1 MLNKLIHSAV
11 KARLLVLFLS
21 ALLIAIGINTIKK
34 APLDVFPEFA
44 PVKVEIQ
51 TEAPGLSTLEAE
63 QLISM
68 PLEQALNGTPK
79 LKTLRSKSVLGLS
92 SVVLIFEDG
101 TDINQARQF
110 VQERLT
116 LAASKLPSVA
126 RPPVLMPPLSS
137 LSRVL
142 KIGISS
148 KTLSQMDIS
157 ALTMWTIRPRLM
169 SVPGVAN
176 VAVWGQRDKQLQIL
190 INPDRLRASGVSLQQ
205 VIKASGDAASIES
218 GGFVDTPNQRIAI
231 RHTNLTA
238 KPTELAA
245 TVVDF
250 KNGAP
255 IRLGDIADITVGSPP
270 PIGDAVINQGDGLL
284 LIVEKHPNA
293 NTIEVTK
300 NLESA
305 LAELKPALTGLEIDS
320 TIFRPA
326 TFIERAIQNLQKAL
340 LIGAVLVALI
350 LMVFLRNKRAAL
362 ISICAIPL
370 SLITAVLVLTAL
382 NISINT
388 MVIAGLVIA
397 LGEVV
402 DDAIIDVENIIRRL
416 NLNKQLASPK
426 SKLSVIVSASLEV
439 RSAVVY
445 ATMIVMV
452 VFLPVL
458 FLDGIAGAF
467 FRPLAMAYLLAI
479 FASLLVA
486 LIVTPALSYL
496 LLDGE
501 THSQEMPVVLW
512 LRQQYART
520 LDIVLARPKKI
531 FIATA
536 IVFLTTGFGSL
547 FLGSEF
553 LPDFKETDFLMH
565 FLERPGAS
573 IEQMKKMS
581 VRASHDLLAIP
592 GVNNFGA
599 HIGRAEAA
607 DEVVGPNFTEL
618 WVSIDPK
625 VDYQKTVAAI
635 QHAMHGYSGI
645 FTDVQTYL
653 KERSKEVLSGTSASI
668 VVRLFGPDLDVL
680 RKQAEAIKQTMQS
693 VDGIS
698 DLKVEPQVLIP
709 QIEIRLKHDVAQ
721 RYGINTNDIRKV
733 TSPILKGTKV
743 GEIYESQQ
751 KVDVVVLGSAETKL
765 DLSAIQNLAI
775 DTAFGTQLRIKDV
788 ADVYFIGMPNEI
800 KREAVSR
807 RIDVLANAKGRDLGS
822 VAAEVQQKVS
832 AMSFPSGYYPQFLGE
847 HIAQKDAANKL
858 LSLSLVVLLTIIFIV
873 YIDFKSYRHT
883 LVFLLSLPFAIVGG
897 VMGVF
902 ISGGVV
908 SLGSIVG
915 FIAVLGIAARN
926 GILLISHYRHLA
938 IDEKLQYGIEL
949 IKRGSN
955 ERLIPIL
962 MTALATTL
970 ALLPIVIKGPI
981 SGYEIEYPLAVVVVS
996 GLLTST
1002 VLNLILLP
1010 AIFLRF
1016 GGGNAQTLERPLKAP
1031 LKQPLRQLIKQS

>member
-1 MLNKLIHSAV
+1 MLSSLIQSAV
-11 KARLLVLFLS
+11 KGRLIVLFLS
-21 ALLIAIGINTIKK
+21 VLLIALGLNTIKN

-116 LAASKLPSVA
+116 LAATRLPLVA

-142 KIGISS
+142 KIGIAS
-148 KTLSQMDIS
+148 KTLSQIDIS
-157 ALTMWTIRPRLM
+157 TLTMTTIRPRLM

-190 INPDRLRASGVSLQQ
+190 VNPDRLRAAGVTLQQ
-205 VIKASGDAASIES
+205 VLKASGDAASIES
-218 GGFVDTPNQRIAI
+218 GGFVDTPNQRIAV
-231 RHTNLTA
+231 RHINLTA
-238 KPTELAA
+238 QPKALAA

-250 KNGAP
+250 KNGVP
-255 IRLGDIADITVGSPP
+255 IRLGDVAEVMIGNPP
-270 PIGDAVINQGDGLL
+270 PIGDAVINNGDGLL

-293 NTIEVTK
+293 NTIEVTQK
-300 NLESA
+300 VEAA
-305 LAELKPALTGLEIDS
+305 LAELKPALTGLTIDS

-326 TFIERAIQNLQKAL
+326 TFIERAIQNLQNAL
-340 LIGAVLVALI
+340 LLGAALVALI
-350 LMVFLRNKRAAL
+350 LMIFLRNKRAAL

-382 NISINT
+382 HISINT

-416 NLNKQLASPK
+416 NLNKQLAMPL

-486 LIVTPALSYL
+486 LIVTPALCYL

-501 THSQEMPVVLW
+501 SEPQEIALVVW
-512 LRQQYART
+512 LRQQYAKV
-520 LDIVLARPKKI
+520 LDMVFAKPKKI
-531 FIATA
+531 FIATGL
-536 IVFLTTGFGSL
+536 VFLITGFGSL
-547 FLGSEF
+547 FLGAEF

-592 GVNNFGA
+592 GVKNFGA

-618 WVSIDPK
+618 WVSIDADA
-625 VDYQKTVAAI
+625 DYQKTVAAI
-635 QHAMHGYSGI
+635 QQSMRGYAGI

-668 VVRLFGPDLDVL
+668 VVRLFGPDLAVL
-680 RKQAEAIKQTMQS
+680 RKQAEAIKQTMQT

-709 QIEIRLKHDVAQ
+709 QIEIRLKQDVAQ
-721 RYGINTNDIRKV
+721 RYGINSNDIRKV
-733 TSPILKGTKV
+733 TSLILKGTKV
-743 GEIYESQQ
+743 GEIYQTQQ
-751 KVDVVVLGSAETKL
+751 KIEVVVLGSAETKL

-775 DTAFGTQLRIKDV
+775 DSAFGAHLRVKDV
-788 ADVYFIGMPNEI
+788 ADVYFVGMPNEI

-807 RIDVLANAKGRDLGS
+807 RIDIVANAKGRDLGS
-822 VAAEVQQKVS
+822 VALEVQQKVS
-832 AMSFPSGYYPQFLGE
+832 AMQFPNAYYPQFLGE
-847 HIAQKDAANKL
+847 YIAQQQATRKL
-858 LSLSLVVLLTIIFIV
+858 ASLFVMVILSIIFIV
-873 YIDFKSYRHT
+873 YMDFKSYRHT

-897 VMGVF
+897 LIGVF
-902 ISGGVV
+902 LSGGVI

-926 GILLISHYRHLA
+926 GILLISHYRYLA
-938 IDEKLQYGIEL
+938 THELASHEKTGHDVALNRVDL
-949 IKRGSN
+949 VKRGSN

-970 ALLPIVIKGPI
+970 ALMPIVLKGPI

-1002 VLNLILLP
+1002 LLNLILLP
-1010 AIFLRF
+1010 TIFLKF
-1016 GGGNAQTLERPLKAP
+1016 GGSRCSGAL
-1031 LKQPLRQLIKQS
+1031 